1 MRIMDS
7 AVGSITDQQ
16 AGRSR
21 NLNSIPSTGEIF
33 LFLQA
38 FRQVLGST
46 LTSIQRALEVLY
58 PGNKQFVADTNNLP
72 PSSADVYEGVGVSF
86 YFPIRPQGVQ
96 NTTLH
101 LSCLKE

>member
-38 FRQVLGST
+38 CKLGST

-58 PGNKQFVADTNNLP
+58 PGNKEFVAGANNLP
-72 PSSADVYEGVGVSF
+72 TSNAEVYEGVGVSF
-86 YFPIRPQGVQ
+86 YYPIRPQGVQ